1 MTENSSEQ
9 PKLSK
14 AKGCLRIIGITVY
27 SIIYIPLIIVG
38 MTALMGERRGYVGG
52 DDTFEHVPAMF
63 WLLVAIN
70 PVLLFFWEKI
80 RTKIDKWPLII
91 GYCIIFIG
99 YPSYYALS
107 YDPYGAKA
115 VSNECTSNGAKKFA
129 VQRVE
134 DTIGDVFSLD
144 LWNSQENQW
153 VFHGSAY
160 SNRVNDYVNVTVL
173 VSCRKGKY
181 KVENVDIDF

>member
-38 MTALMGERRGYVGG
+38 MGILMGGRIQG
-52 DDTFEHVPAMF
+52 DDIFESLPAMF
-63 WLLVAIN
+63 WPLVAIN

-160 SNRVNDYVNVTVL
+160 SNRVNDYVTVTVV

-181 KVENVDIDF
+181 EVEDVDIDF

>member
-38 MTALMGERRGYVGG
+38 MVVLMGERLGVRGP
-52 DDTFEHVPAMF
+52 FEAVPAMF

-144 LWNSQENQW
+144 LWNSQENKW

-160 SNRVNDYVNVTVL
+160 SNRVNDYVTVTVV

-181 KVENVDIDF
+181 EVEDVDIDF

>member
-27 SIIYIPLIIVG
+27 SIIYILLG
-38 MTALMGERRGYVGG
+38 FFLMMALAG
-52 DDTFEHVPAMF
+52 DNLHKMELESLPIMF

-160 SNRVNDYVNVTVL
+160 SNRVNDYVTVTVV

-181 KVENVDIDF
+181 EVEDVDIDF

>member
-14 AKGCLRIIGITVY
+14 PKGCLRNIGIIVY
-27 SIIYIPLIIVG
+27 SIIYILLG
-38 MTALMGERRGYVGG
+38 FFLMMALAG
-52 DDTFEHVPAMF
+52 DNLHKMELESLPIMF

-144 LWNSQENQW
+144 LWNSQENKW

-160 SNRVNDYVNVTVL
+160 SNRVNDYVTVTVV

-181 KVENVDIDF
+181 EVEDVDIDF

>member
-27 SIIYIPLIIVG
+27 SIIYIPLMMMEMAGV
-38 MTALMGERRGYVGG
+38 MGERLGG
-52 DDTFEHVPAMF
+52 DDIFEAVPAMF

-70 PVLLFFWEKI
+70 PVLLFLWRKI
-80 RTKIDKWPLII
+80 RTKIGKWPLII
-91 GYCIIFIG
+91 GYCIIFFG
-99 YPSYYALS
+99 YPLYHGFSLR
-107 YDPYGAKA
+107 PPGPKA

-144 LWNSQENQW
+144 LWNSQENKW

-160 SNRVNDYVNVTVL
+160 SNRVNDYVTVTVV

-181 KVENVDIDF
+181 EVEDVDIDF